1 MKITNDTTTYEVA
14 ELMGSEAD
22 ELDGRIMMGLLSR
35 ECVVDTDDLSEDQ
48 WLALIDESQKVMR
61 YYLSEDIKEG
71 YRPAPYTVQFALECL
86 ANDPPSA

>member
-35 ECVVDTDDLSEDQ
+35 ECVVDTDDLSDDQ
-48 WLALIDESQKVMR
+48 WLTLIDESQKVR
-61 YYLSEDIKEG
+61 RE
-71 YRPAPYTVQFALECL
+71 QFESDEA
-86 ANDPPSA
+86 